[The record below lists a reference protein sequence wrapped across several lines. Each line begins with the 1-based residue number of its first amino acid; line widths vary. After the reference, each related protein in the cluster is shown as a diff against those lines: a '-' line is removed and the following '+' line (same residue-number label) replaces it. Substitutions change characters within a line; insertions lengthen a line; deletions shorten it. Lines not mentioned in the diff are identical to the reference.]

1 MGAVPA
7 YVGMMGM
14 ELNPGKCAMAT
25 TDGVPGLQL
34 RLCPHL
40 ENPWH

>member
-1 MGAVPA
+1 MAA
-7 YVGMMGM
+7 YLRMMGI

-25 TDGVPGLQL
+25 TDGVLGLQL

-40 ENPWH
+40 GNRWH